1 MALDRHK
8 LHADLNSIVLTR
20 CDRHVAL
27 KRVAVILRTSGNYR
41 WVGLHDVDRAA
52 GQVAIIVWSGPSAP
66 EYPVFPT
73 TKGLTGTAIAER
85 KTVNVGHVNTDPR
98 YLTAFGTTKSEIIIP
113 IFDIK
118 KENVIGTIDVESE
131 YLNAF
136 DEEMQIVLEAC
147 ADIIQPLWQR

>member
-1 MALDRHK
+1 WLRITSTPTGVTIHRTFGEWRSGTGERCQNGFFLNWDLSQQLSGTLAARGRPEMVLDRHK

-41 WVGLHDVDRAA
+41 WVGLYDVDRAA

-98 YLTAFGTTKSEIIIP
+98 YL
-113 IFDIK
+113 
-118 KENVIGTIDVESE
+118 
-131 YLNAF
+131 
-136 DEEMQIVLEAC
+136 
-147 ADIIQPLWQR
+147 